1 MFIKS
6 LRIRKTA
13 TDEIVREVLFHK
25 GANLIVDT
33 EDSESHNRVGKTTF
47 LKLIDIAMGAKDRKL
62 IYTDA
67 DTGTVTK
74 ELRDFIVSNKVAV
87 DMTLA
92 SDLPDGDDVVLIIDL
107 FPNGRYYIDG
117 EKVGQKTYQQR
128 LNALL
133 FGNEANVPTFRQLIN
148 SFVRVSVGGDDNSFL
163 KTVPS
168 GSTSIY
174 RSVYNA
180 LFGISD
186 PALDKKRDNLNKD
199 LNKTRESIKRYKKVQ
214 NVNTISEQ
222 QQILAGLEAEH
233 EEVQRRLNSIIDA
246 DVYRA
251 NRDEIAATR
260 TRYASLTLRLSDI
273 DYRLQRNEEALQT
286 AEQERSRQA
295 DVDLSRRFFEEVCS
309 MIPAVN
315 ATFEEM
321 VAFNNQLCDNKI
333 TYFASAAKK
342 LKADRAS
349 MQREIN
355 QLSSQ
360 NSQFMSLVEQDLID
374 EYEVLQARLV
384 ELSSSIGKCR
394 EVIDTLNSFDAE
406 QASIE
411 GKIALLGSSDDGDE
425 PQANDFTAMMMA
437 FNAFFTPLARE
448 FNNESPILVYY
459 EESNKFPVAI
469 RDIAGS
475 STGTRKSLIAAFDLA
490 YQQFA
495 ESKSIKTPRFIV
507 HDVLENIEGKV
518 LRDII
523 ARANTIDCQYIV
535 AVLKEKLDSS
545 LIPVEEQSKL
555 QILQLSIDDMLFTR
569 DEAAASQE

>member
-6 LRIRKTA
+6 LRIRKTT

-67 DTGTVTK
+67 DTGTVTE
-74 ELRDFIVSNKVAV
+74 ELRDFIVTNKIAV
-87 DMTLA
+87 DMTLT
-92 SDLPDGDDVVLIIDL
+92 SDFPDGDDVILTIDL

-117 EKVGQKTYQQR
+117 EKMGRKAYQQR
-128 LNALL
+128 LNVLL

-186 PALDKKRDNLNKD
+186 PALDKKRDDLNKD

-214 NVNTISEQ
+214 NVDTVSEQ

-233 EEVQRRLNSIIDA
+233 EEVQCKLNSIIDA

-260 TRYASLTLRLSDI
+260 TRYASLTLQLSDI

-286 AEQERSRQA
+286 AMQERGRQA
-295 DVDLSRRFFEEVCS
+295 DVNLSRRFFEEVCS
-309 MIPAVN
+309 MIPMVN

-333 TYFASAAKK
+333 AYFASVAEK
-342 LKADRAS
+342 LKAERAS
-349 MQREIN
+349 VQREIS

-374 EYEVLQARLV
+374 EYESLQARLV

-394 EVIDTLNSFDAE
+394 EVIDTLNSFEVE
-406 QASIE
+406 QTSIE
-411 GKIALLGSSDDGDE
+411 GKIASLGSSDDGDE
-425 PQANDFTAMMMA
+425 PQSNDFAAMMLA

-448 FNNESPILVYY
+448 FNNESPLLVYY

-469 RDIAGS
+469 RDTAGS

-495 ESKSIKTPRFIV
+495 ESKGIKTPRFIV
-507 HDVLENIEGKV
+507 HDVLKNIEGKV

-523 ARANTIDCQYIV
+523 ARASTINCQYIV

-545 LIPVEEQSKL
+545 LIPAEEQGKL

-569 DEAAASQE
+569 GKGVAS

>member
-6 LRIRKTA
+6 LRIRKTT

-67 DTGTVTK
+67 DTGTVTE
-74 ELRDFIVSNKVAV
+74 ELRDFIVTNKIAV
-87 DMTLA
+87 DMTLT
-92 SDLPDGDDVVLIIDL
+92 SDFPDGDDVILTIDL

-117 EKVGQKTYQQR
+117 EKMGQKAYQQR
-128 LNALL
+128 LNVLL

-186 PALDKKRDNLNKD
+186 PALDKKRDDLNKD

-214 NVNTISEQ
+214 NVDTVSEQ

-233 EEVQRRLNSIIDA
+233 EEVQCKLNSIIDA

-260 TRYASLTLRLSDI
+260 TRYASLTLQLSDI

-286 AEQERSRQA
+286 AMQERGRQA
-295 DVDLSRRFFEEVCS
+295 DVNLSRRFFEEVCS
-309 MIPAVN
+309 MIPMVN

-333 TYFASAAKK
+333 AYFASVAEK
-342 LKADRAS
+342 LKAERAS
-349 MQREIN
+349 VQREIS

-374 EYEVLQARLV
+374 EYESLQARLV
-384 ELSSSIGKCR
+384 SA
-394 EVIDTLNSFDAE
+394 NAE
-406 QASIE
+406 
-411 GKIALLGSSDDGDE
+411 K
-425 PQANDFTAMMMA
+425 
-437 FNAFFTPLARE
+437 
-448 FNNESPILVYY
+448 
-459 EESNKFPVAI
+459 
-469 RDIAGS
+469 
-475 STGTRKSLIAAFDLA
+475 
-490 YQQFA
+490 
-495 ESKSIKTPRFIV
+495 
-507 HDVLENIEGKV
+507 
-518 LRDII
+518 
-523 ARANTIDCQYIV
+523 
-535 AVLKEKLDSS
+535 
-545 LIPVEEQSKL
+545 
-555 QILQLSIDDMLFTR
+555 
-569 DEAAASQE
+569 

>member
-6 LRIRKTA
+6 LRIRKTT

-67 DTGTVTK
+67 DTGTVTE
-74 ELRDFIVSNKVAV
+74 ELRDFIVTNKIAV
-87 DMTLA
+87 DMTLT
-92 SDLPDGDDVVLIIDL
+92 SDFPDGDDVILTIDL

-117 EKVGQKTYQQR
+117 EKVGQKAYQQR
-128 LNALL
+128 LNVLL

-186 PALDKKRDNLNKD
+186 PALDKKRDDLNKD

-214 NVNTISEQ
+214 NVDTVSEQ

-233 EEVQRRLNSIIDA
+233 EEVQRKLNSIIDA

-260 TRYASLTLRLSDI
+260 TRYASLTLQLSDI

-286 AEQERSRQA
+286 AKQERGRQA

-309 MIPAVN
+309 MLPTVN

-333 TYFASAAKK
+333 AYFASVAEK
-342 LKADRAS
+342 LKAERAS
-349 MQREIN
+349 VQREIN

-374 EYEVLQARLV
+374 EYESLQARLV

-394 EVIDTLNSFDAE
+394 EVIDL
-406 QASIE
+406 
-411 GKIALLGSSDDGDE
+411 
-425 PQANDFTAMMMA
+425 
-437 FNAFFTPLARE
+437 
-448 FNNESPILVYY
+448 
-459 EESNKFPVAI
+459 
-469 RDIAGS
+469 
-475 STGTRKSLIAAFDLA
+475 SLIH
-490 YQQFA
+490 
-495 ESKSIKTPRFIV
+495 I
-507 HDVLENIEGKV
+507 
-518 LRDII
+518 
-523 ARANTIDCQYIV
+523 
-535 AVLKEKLDSS
+535 
-545 LIPVEEQSKL
+545 
-555 QILQLSIDDMLFTR
+555 
-569 DEAAASQE
+569 

>member
-6 LRIRKTA
+6 LRIRKTT

-67 DTGTVTK
+67 DTGTVTE
-74 ELRDFIVSNKVAV
+74 ELRDFIVTNKIAV
-87 DMTLA
+87 DMTLT
-92 SDLPDGDDVVLIIDL
+92 SDFPDGDDVILTIDL

-117 EKVGQKTYQQR
+117 EKMGQKAYQQR
-128 LNALL
+128 LNVLL

-186 PALDKKRDNLNKD
+186 PALDKKRDDLNKD

-214 NVNTISEQ
+214 NVDTVSEQ

-233 EEVQRRLNSIIDA
+233 EEVQCKLNSIIDA

-260 TRYASLTLRLSDI
+260 TRYASLTLQLSDI

-286 AEQERSRQA
+286 AMQERGRQA
-295 DVDLSRRFFEEVCS
+295 DVNLSRRFFEEVCS
-309 MIPAVN
+309 MVPMVN

-333 TYFASAAKK
+333 AYFASVAEK
-342 LKADRAS
+342 LKAERAS
-349 MQREIN
+349 VQREIS

-374 EYEVLQARLV
+374 EYESLQARLV

-394 EVIDTLNSFDAE
+394 EVIDTLNSFEVE
-406 QASIE
+406 QTSIE
-411 GKIALLGSSDDGDE
+411 GKIASLGSSDDGDE
-425 PQANDFTAMMMA
+425 PQSNDFAAMMLA

-448 FNNESPILVYY
+448 FNNESPLLVYY

-469 RDIAGS
+469 RDTAGS

-495 ESKSIKTPRFIV
+495 ESKGIKTPRFIV
-507 HDVLENIEGKV
+507 HDVLKNIEGKV

-523 ARANTIDCQYIV
+523 ARASTINCQYIV

-545 LIPVEEQSKL
+545 LIPAEEQGKL

-569 DEAAASQE
+569 GKGVAS

>member
-6 LRIRKTA
+6 LRIRKT
-13 TDEIVREVLFHK
+13 TTNEIVREVLFHK

-67 DTGTVTK
+67 DTGTVTE
-74 ELRDFIVSNKVAV
+74 ELRDFIVANKVAV
-87 DMTLA
+87 DMTMA
-92 SDLPDGDDVVLIIDL
+92 SDLPDGDEAVLTIDL
-107 FPNGRYYIDG
+107 FPNGRYYIDN
-117 EKVGQKTYQQR
+117 EKVGQKAYQQR
-128 LNALL
+128 LNVLL
-133 FGNEANVPTFRQLIN
+133 FGNEENVPTFRQLIN

-186 PALDKKRDNLNKD
+186 PALDKKRDDLNKD

-214 NVNTISEQ
+214 NVDTISEQ

-233 EEVQRRLNSIIDA
+233 EEVQQRLNSIIDA
-246 DVYRA
+246 DVYMA
-251 NRDEIAATR
+251 NRDKIAATR

-273 DYRLQRNEEALQT
+273 DYRLQRNEEALH
-286 AEQERSRQA
+286 AAKQERGRQA

-309 MIPAVN
+309 MIPSVN

-333 TYFASAAKK
+333 AYFASMAEKM
-342 LKADRAS
+342 KAERAS
-349 MQREIN
+349 VQCEIN

-374 EYEVLQARLV
+374 EYEALQTRLV

-394 EVIDTLNSFDAE
+394 EVIDTLNSFDVE

-411 GKIALLGSSDDGDE
+411 GQIASLGSLDDDGE
-425 PQANDFTAMMMA
+425 PQTNDFAAMMRA
-437 FNAFFTPLARE
+437 FNTFFTPLARE

-495 ESKSIKTPRFIV
+495 ESKGIKTPRFIV
-507 HDVLENIEGKV
+507 HDVLENIEGRV

-545 LIPVEEQSKL
+545 LIPVEEQRKL

-569 DEAAASQE
+569 NEGL

>member
-6 LRIRKTA
+6 LRIRKTT

-67 DTGTVTK
+67 DTGTVTE
-74 ELRDFIVSNKVAV
+74 ELRDFIVTNKIAV
-87 DMTLA
+87 DMTLT
-92 SDLPDGDDVVLIIDL
+92 SDFPDGDDVILTIDL

-117 EKVGQKTYQQR
+117 EKMGQKAYQQR
-128 LNALL
+128 LNVLL

-186 PALDKKRDNLNKD
+186 PALDKKRDDLNKD

-214 NVNTISEQ
+214 NVDTVSEQ

-233 EEVQRRLNSIIDA
+233 EEVQCKLNSIIDA

-260 TRYASLTLRLSDI
+260 TRYASLTLQLSDI

-286 AEQERSRQA
+286 AMQERGRQA
-295 DVDLSRRFFEEVCS
+295 DVNLSRRFFEEVCS
-309 MIPAVN
+309 MIPMVN

-333 TYFASAAKK
+333 AYFASVAEK
-342 LKADRAS
+342 LKAERAS
-349 MQREIN
+349 VQREIS

-374 EYEVLQARLV
+374 EYESLQARLV

-394 EVIDTLNSFDAE
+394 EVIDTLNSFEVE
-406 QASIE
+406 QTSIE
-411 GKIALLGSSDDGDE
+411 GKIASLGSSDDGDE
-425 PQANDFTAMMMA
+425 PQSNDFAAIMLA

-448 FNNESPILVYY
+448 FNNESPLLVYY

-469 RDIAGS
+469 RDTAGS

-495 ESKSIKTPRFIV
+495 ESKGIKTPRFIV

-523 ARANTIDCQYIV
+523 ARASTINCQYIV

-545 LIPVEEQSKL
+545 LIPAEEQGKL

-569 DEAAASQE
+569 GKGVAS

>member
-6 LRIRKTA
+6 LRIRKTT

-67 DTGTVTK
+67 DTGTVTE
-74 ELRDFIVSNKVAV
+74 ELRDFIVTNKIAV
-87 DMTLA
+87 DMTLT
-92 SDLPDGDDVVLIIDL
+92 SDFPDGDDVILTIDL

-117 EKVGQKTYQQR
+117 EKMGQKAYQQR
-128 LNALL
+128 LNVLL

-186 PALDKKRDNLNKD
+186 PALDKKRDDLNKD

-214 NVNTISEQ
+214 NVDTVSEQ

-233 EEVQRRLNSIIDA
+233 EEVQCKLNSIIDA

-260 TRYASLTLRLSDI
+260 TRYASLTLQLSDI

-286 AEQERSRQA
+286 AMQERGRQA
-295 DVDLSRRFFEEVCS
+295 DVNLSRRFFEEVCS
-309 MIPAVN
+309 MIPMVN

-333 TYFASAAKK
+333 AYFASVAEK
-342 LKADRAS
+342 LKAERAS
-349 MQREIN
+349 VQREIS

-374 EYEVLQARLV
+374 EYESLQARLV

-394 EVIDTLNSFDAE
+394 EVIDTLNSFEVE
-406 QASIE
+406 QTSIE
-411 GKIALLGSSDDGDE
+411 GKIASLGSSDDGDE
-425 PQANDFTAMMMA
+425 PQSNDFAAMMLA

-448 FNNESPILVYY
+448 FNNESPLLVYY

-469 RDIAGS
+469 RDTAGS
-475 STGTRKSLIAAFDLA
+475 STGTRKALIAAFDLA

-495 ESKSIKTPRFIV
+495 ESKCIKTPRFIV

-523 ARANTIDCQYIV
+523 ARASTINCQYIV

-545 LIPVEEQSKL
+545 LIPAEEQGKL

-569 DEAAASQE
+569 GKGVAS

>member
-6 LRIRKTA
+6 LRIRKTT

-67 DTGTVTK
+67 DTGTVTE
-74 ELRDFIVSNKVAV
+74 ELRDFIVTNKIAV
-87 DMTLA
+87 DMTLT
-92 SDLPDGDDVVLIIDL
+92 SDFPDGDDVILTIDL

-117 EKVGQKTYQQR
+117 EKMGQKAYQQR
-128 LNALL
+128 LNVLL

-186 PALDKKRDNLNKD
+186 PALDKKRDDLNKD

-214 NVNTISEQ
+214 NVDTVSEQ

-233 EEVQRRLNSIIDA
+233 EEVQCKLNSIIDA

-260 TRYASLTLRLSDI
+260 TRYASLTLQLSDI

-286 AEQERSRQA
+286 AMQERGRQA
-295 DVDLSRRFFEEVCS
+295 DVNLSRRFFEEVCS
-309 MIPAVN
+309 MIPMVN

-333 TYFASAAKK
+333 AYFASVAEK
-342 LKADRAS
+342 LKAERAS
-349 MQREIN
+349 VQREIS

-374 EYEVLQARLV
+374 EYESLQARLV

-394 EVIDTLNSFDAE
+394 EVIDTLNSFEVE
-406 QASIE
+406 QTSIE
-411 GKIALLGSSDDGDE
+411 GKIASLGSSDDGDE
-425 PQANDFTAMMMA
+425 PQSNDFAAMMLA

-448 FNNESPILVYY
+448 FNNESPLLVYY

-469 RDIAGS
+469 RDTAGS
-475 STGTRKSLIAAFDLA
+475 SPGTRKSLIAAFDLA

-495 ESKSIKTPRFIV
+495 ESKGIKPPRFIV

-523 ARANTIDCQYIV
+523 ARASTINCQYIV

-545 LIPVEEQSKL
+545 LIPAEEQGKL

-569 DEAAASQE
+569 GKGVAS

>member
-6 LRIRKTA
+6 LRIRKTT

-67 DTGTVTK
+67 DTGTVTE
-74 ELRDFIVSNKVAV
+74 ELRDFIVTNKIAV
-87 DMTLA
+87 DMTLT
-92 SDLPDGDDVVLIIDL
+92 SDFPDGDDVILTIDL

-117 EKVGQKTYQQR
+117 EKVGQKAYQQR
-128 LNALL
+128 LNVLL

-186 PALDKKRDNLNKD
+186 PALDKKRDDLNKD

-214 NVNTISEQ
+214 NVDTVSEQ

-233 EEVQRRLNSIIDA
+233 EEVQRKLNSIIDA

-260 TRYASLTLRLSDI
+260 TRYASLTLQLSDI

-286 AEQERSRQA
+286 AKQERGRQA

-309 MIPAVN
+309 MLPTVN

-333 TYFASAAKK
+333 AYFASVAEK
-342 LKADRAS
+342 LKAERAS
-349 MQREIN
+349 VQREIN

-374 EYEVLQARLV
+374 EYESLQARLV

-394 EVIDTLNSFDAE
+394 EVIDTLNSFEVE
-406 QASIE
+406 QTSIE
-411 GKIALLGSSDDGDE
+411 GKIASLGSSDDGDE
-425 PQANDFTAMMMA
+425 PQSNDFAAMMLA

-448 FNNESPILVYY
+448 FNNESPLLVYY

-469 RDIAGS
+469 RDTAGS

-495 ESKSIKTPRFIV
+495 ESKGIKTPRFIV

-523 ARANTIDCQYIV
+523 AHASTINCQYIV

-545 LIPVEEQSKL
+545 LIPAEEQGKL

-569 DEAAASQE
+569 GKGVAS

>member
-6 LRIRKTA
+6 LRIRKTT

-67 DTGTVTK
+67 DTGTVTE
-74 ELRDFIVSNKVAV
+74 ELRDFIVTNKIAV
-87 DMTLA
+87 DMTLT
-92 SDLPDGDDVVLIIDL
+92 SDFPDGDDVILTIDL

-117 EKVGQKTYQQR
+117 EKMGQKAYQQR
-128 LNALL
+128 LNVLL

-186 PALDKKRDNLNKD
+186 PALDKKRDDLNKD

-214 NVNTISEQ
+214 NVDTVSEQ

-233 EEVQRRLNSIIDA
+233 EEVQCKLNSIIDA

-260 TRYASLTLRLSDI
+260 TRYASLTLQLSDI

-286 AEQERSRQA
+286 AMQERGRQA
-295 DVDLSRRFFEEVCS
+295 DVNLSRRFFEEVCS
-309 MIPAVN
+309 MIPMVN

-333 TYFASAAKK
+333 AYFASVAEK
-342 LKADRAS
+342 LKAERAS
-349 MQREIN
+349 VQREIS

-374 EYEVLQARLV
+374 EYESLQARLV

-394 EVIDTLNSFDAE
+394 EVIDTLNSFEVE
-406 QASIE
+406 QTSIE
-411 GKIALLGSSDDGDE
+411 GKIASLGSSDDGDE
-425 PQANDFTAMMMA
+425 PQSNDFAAMMLA

-448 FNNESPILVYY
+448 FNNESPLLVYY

-469 RDIAGS
+469 RDTAGS

-495 ESKSIKTPRFIV
+495 ESKAIKTPRFIV

-523 ARANTIDCQYIV
+523 ARASTINCQYIV

-545 LIPVEEQSKL
+545 LIPAEEQGKL

-569 DEAAASQE
+569 GKGVAS

>member
-6 LRIRKTA
+6 LRIRKTT

-67 DTGTVTK
+67 DTGTVTE
-74 ELRDFIVSNKVAV
+74 ELRDFIVTNKIAV
-87 DMTLA
+87 DMTLT
-92 SDLPDGDDVVLIIDL
+92 SDFPDGDDVILTIDL

-117 EKVGQKTYQQR
+117 EKMGQKAYQQR
-128 LNALL
+128 LNVLL

-186 PALDKKRDNLNKD
+186 PALDKKRDDLNKD

-214 NVNTISEQ
+214 NVDTVSEQ

-233 EEVQRRLNSIIDA
+233 EEVQCKLNSIIDA

-260 TRYASLTLRLSDI
+260 TRYASLTLQLSDI

-286 AEQERSRQA
+286 AMQERGRQA
-295 DVDLSRRFFEEVCS
+295 DVNLSRRFFEEVCS
-309 MIPAVN
+309 MIPMVN

-333 TYFASAAKK
+333 AYFASVAEK
-342 LKADRAS
+342 LKAERAS
-349 MQREIN
+349 VQREIS

-374 EYEVLQARLV
+374 EYESLQARLV

-394 EVIDTLNSFDAE
+394 EVIDTLNSFEVE
-406 QASIE
+406 QTSIE
-411 GKIALLGSSDDGDE
+411 GKIASLGSSDDGDE
-425 PQANDFTAMMMA
+425 PQSNDFAAMMLA

-448 FNNESPILVYY
+448 FNNESPLLVYY

-469 RDIAGS
+469 RDTAGS

-495 ESKSIKTPRFIV
+495 ESKDIKTPRFIV

-523 ARANTIDCQYIV
+523 ARASTINCQYIV

-545 LIPVEEQSKL
+545 LIPAEEQGKL

-569 DEAAASQE
+569 GKGVAS

>member
-6 LRIRKTA
+6 LRIRKTT

-67 DTGTVTK
+67 DTGTVTE
-74 ELRDFIVSNKVAV
+74 ELRDFIVTNKIAV
-87 DMTLA
+87 DMTLT
-92 SDLPDGDDVVLIIDL
+92 SDFPDGDDVILTIDL

-117 EKVGQKTYQQR
+117 EKMGQKAYQQR
-128 LNALL
+128 LNVLL

-186 PALDKKRDNLNKD
+186 PALDKKRDDLNKD

-214 NVNTISEQ
+214 NVDTVSEQ

-233 EEVQRRLNSIIDA
+233 EEVQCKLNSIIDA

-260 TRYASLTLRLSDI
+260 TRYASLTLQLSDI

-286 AEQERSRQA
+286 AMQERGRQA
-295 DVDLSRRFFEEVCS
+295 DVNLSRRFFEEVCS
-309 MIPAVN
+309 MIPMVN

-333 TYFASAAKK
+333 AYFASVAEK
-342 LKADRAS
+342 LKAERAS
-349 MQREIN
+349 VQREIS

-374 EYEVLQARLV
+374 EYESLQARLV

-394 EVIDTLNSFDAE
+394 EVIDTLNSFEVE
-406 QASIE
+406 QTSIE
-411 GKIALLGSSDDGDE
+411 GKIASLGSSDDGDE
-425 PQANDFTAMMMA
+425 PQSNDFAAMMLA

-448 FNNESPILVYY
+448 FNNESPLLVYY

-469 RDIAGS
+469 RDTAGS

-495 ESKSIKTPRFIV
+495 ESKGIKAPRFIV

-523 ARANTIDCQYIV
+523 ARASTINCQYIV

-545 LIPVEEQSKL
+545 LIPAEEQGKL

-569 DEAAASQE
+569 GKGVAS